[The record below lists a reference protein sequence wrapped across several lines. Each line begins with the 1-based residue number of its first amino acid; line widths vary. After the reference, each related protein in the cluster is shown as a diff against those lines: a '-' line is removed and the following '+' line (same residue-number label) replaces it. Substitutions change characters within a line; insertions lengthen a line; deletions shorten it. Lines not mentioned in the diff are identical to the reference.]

1 MIKIYFNNELKEVPI
16 GTMVI
21 DLIEDNKKTDY
32 MVCQIGSQIKELR
45 HTLTEKNNNMP
56 VIPIGINHIEAGKAY
71 EATLR
76 YVIAMAFHNLYPE
89 VDIRFSYNVSR
100 SIFCQIIT
108 PNFHLSRATD
118 KIIDEVARI
127 VKKNLPIE
135 RINVTIDEAKE
146 IYKNIII

>member
-76 YVIAMAFHNLYPE
+76 YVIAMAFHNLYPRLILDL
-89 VDIRFSYNVSR
+89 VIMFRDPSFVKLLLL
-100 SIFCQIIT
+100 IF
-108 PNFHLSRATD
+108 
-118 KIIDEVARI
+118 
-127 VKKNLPIE
+127 
-135 RINVTIDEAKE
+135 
-146 IYKNIII
+146 IYQELLIK